1 LLIVALFEHFLRD
14 ADVKKEFALCER
26 SIVVAYPSFCRQ
38 IYYLIFV
45 IIFAAVPL
53 AHINKW

>member
-1 LLIVALFEHFLRD
+1 LIVALFEHFLRD